1 MKMIK
6 QQSEKDCLLAC
17 FAMVLSVYG
26 INRDPYSVNPNP
38 HAFESDGLRASHLR
52 DLCEI
57 YGLKLNAYRV
67 NPSDF
72 VEYARQ
78 TDATLILHLVSNHYV
93 VLAKANKRL
102 LAINDPAYGVRRVRP
117 SELKEAISGAILSIS
132 QDVSSS
138 VIVNK
143 KNPLKKTSVFSLFS
157 KIGFLWMFASFFC
170 IQAMALLYAGL
181 LRYLVEKNSGFQ
193 YLLIAIGCIGIV
205 ATLSTLV
212 QMKALEKGARDF
224 DESYS
229 SHLIRSMAHQPLA
242 FFERFSIGALIEKLS
257 LRTTVRDTLQGAI
270 VPQLFSA
277 IASTVLLGFIAY
289 YTPVVSAV
297 LLLGVAFFAG
307 INYFIVTKQKEL
319 TFDFIQRQQDF
330 STRIQHDV
338 EDIAVLIA
346 TRKTSKIAEQWIRLN
361 ESLTS
366 SYLSLAKLVTVAQS
380 LSSFFTYA
388 SNIFLAA
395 YLAFCFK
402 ESTINLGEMLMIQSC
417 AALAVFGLKDVLNSL
432 TGYVTVRQNL
442 DRNNDLTAMQAQQ
455 LFVEGSSSSGI
466 VATDLSVTLPGGK
479 RLDYGTSSFVSGE
492 KFFLVGR
499 SGIGKTTFVKTL
511 LGLIPHEGDLYQPS
525 SFNGQ
530 VGVSLA
536 DTPVGGLTVREFL
549 AGESGKKDDSLLWA
563 ALKTVSLDQRIEEF
577 PLTLDS
583 LLLENGSNLS
593 SGEKKRLA
601 IARALVSAK
610 NGWVFLDEPYLGLNQ
625 NLANYIHSNLE
636 ANQQLSIMLV
646 THNLQMLKPQDNV
659 VFFNEI
665 SPPEIG
671 THAQLLETSTL
682 YRTYYKSQIKGDDDA
697 KLCD

>member
-1 MKMIK
+1 MKIIK

-52 DLCEI
+52 DLCEA

-67 NPSDF
+67 SPSNLL
-72 VEYARQ
+72 EYAGK
-78 TDATLILHLVSNHYV
+78 TDATLILHLVNNHYV

-102 LAINDPAYGVRRVRP
+102 LVINDPAYGVRRVYP
-117 SELKEAISGAILSIS
+117 SELEGAISGAVLSIS
-132 QDVSSS
+132 QDPSSN

-157 KIGFLWMFASFFC
+157 KTGFLWMFASFFC
-170 IQAMALLYAGL
+170 IQAMALLYAAL

-193 YLLIAIGCIGIV
+193 YLLIAIGCIGIIT
-205 ATLSTLV
+205 ALSALV

-224 DESYS
+224 DNSYS
-229 SHLIRSMAHQPLA
+229 SNLIRSMAHQPLA
-242 FFERFSIGALIEKLS
+242 FFERSSIGALIEKLS

-289 YTPVVSAV
+289 YTPVVSVV

-307 INYFIVTKQKEL
+307 VNYFIVTKQKEL
-319 TFDFIQRQQDF
+319 TIGFIQRQQDF

-338 EDIAVLIA
+338 EDIAVLIS
-346 TRKTSKIAEQWIRLN
+346 TRQTSTIAEEWIRSN
-361 ESLTS
+361 ELLTS

-388 SNIFLAA
+388 SNIFLAV

-402 ESTINLGEMLMIQSC
+402 EGVINLGEMLMIQSC
-417 AALAVFGLKDVLNSL
+417 AALAVSGLKDVLNSL

-442 DRNNDLTAMQAQQ
+442 DRNNDLTAMQVQQ
-455 LFVEGSSSSGI
+455 LFVEGSSSSEI
-466 VATDLSVTLPGGK
+466 VAKDLSVTLPGGK
-479 RLDYGTSSFVSGE
+479 RLDYGTSSFAPGE
-492 KFFLVGR
+492 KIFLVGR
-499 SGIGKTTFVKTL
+499 SGIGKTTFIKTL